1 LDGLNE
7 EGTKVDGEEDV
18 GSDEWYSDWISVG
31 TVADVGNVVGITV
44 GDVADGDAP
53 VGLDD
58 GLADGISVGNADART
73 VVGKEDVNA
82 DGEIVGLG
90 EGDAIEEKVGLD
102 DGHSDGI
109 SVGIEE

>member
-7 EGTKVDGEEDV
+7 ECTKVDGE
-18 GSDEWYSDWISVG
+18 
-31 TVADVGNVVGITV
+31 N
-44 GDVADGDAP
+44 

-58 GLADGISVGNADART
+58 GQISVGIAEGVENFIGIIVGDVGNADARA
-73 VVGKEDVNA
+73 VIGKEDGDA

-90 EGDAIEEKVGLD
+90 EGDAIGENVGLD

>member
-18 GSDEWYSDWISVG
+18 GSNDWYSDGISVG
-31 TVADVGNVVGITV
+31 IAADVGIIVR
-44 GDVADGDAP
+44 D
-53 VGLDD
+53 
-58 GLADGISVGNADART
+58 VGNADARA
-73 VVGKEDVNA
+73 VIGKEDGDA
-82 DGEIVGLG
+82 DGEIVGLD
-90 EGDAIEEKVGLD
+90 EGDAIGENVGLD